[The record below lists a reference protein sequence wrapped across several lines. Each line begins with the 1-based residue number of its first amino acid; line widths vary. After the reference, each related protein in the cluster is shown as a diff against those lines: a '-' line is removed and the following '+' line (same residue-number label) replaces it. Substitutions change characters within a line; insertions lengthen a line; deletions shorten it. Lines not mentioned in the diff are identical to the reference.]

1 MFRKVFTVAALIGM
15 ISVSSAFAQGS
26 GNSQST
32 PTAEFNNSVVVEGGL
47 AALPMKSDSIRVA
60 SDAHLTISGGGGA

>member
-1 MFRKVFTVAALIGM
+1 MFRKVLTVAALIGM

-32 PTAEFNNSVVVEGGL
+32 PTSEFNNSVVVEGGYT
-47 AALPMKSDSIRVA
+47 ALPMKSNSIQVA
-60 SDAHLTISGGGGA
+60 SETHLTISGGGGA